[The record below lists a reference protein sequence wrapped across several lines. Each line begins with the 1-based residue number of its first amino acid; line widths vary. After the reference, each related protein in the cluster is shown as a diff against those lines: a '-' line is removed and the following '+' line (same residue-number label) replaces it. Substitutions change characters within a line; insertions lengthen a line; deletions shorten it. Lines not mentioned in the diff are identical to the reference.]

1 MKAAFQ
7 SIPDYISNYEGV
19 HRERL
24 DEIYSCIKTI
34 IPEAKESFK
43 YGMPTFEWHGNL
55 VHFAAMKHHIGF
67 YPAPSGISNFTKELE
82 GFVTSK
88 GAIQFPLDKKIPKT
102 LVKKIV
108 LFRKKENE
116 AKIKLKTNKK

>member
-1 MKAAFQ
+1 
-7 SIPDYISNYEGV
+7 
-19 HRERL
+19 
-24 DEIYSCIKTI
+24 
-34 IPEAKESFK
+34 
-43 YGMPTFEWHGNL
+43 
-55 VHFAAMKHHIGF
+55 
-67 YPAPSGISNFTKELE
+67 LE

-88 GAIQFPLDKKIPKT
+88 GAIQFPLDKKIPQT